1 MSPKGLTRSSGSTL
15 SRHCA
20 LTILSGSPVYCN
32 SLICQGR
39 YANRPLCAPAR
50 LAITACRYLMLPLP
64 SRLMGALPSAPLHHR
79 QRRHSTANGQQPTVQ
94 RLPGSVPC
102 CPSSSPPA
110 PLPVSS
116 SHLGCL
122 PPLRL
127 GEQPFWDGIPSVACC
142 SRDTR
147 LCSKDSACNSL
158 LLGIQI
164 QLSPRLSALYVQCCA
179 ALRCA
184 AMHCTALRCT
194 ARNVPREI
202 SSDACLAVR
211 APAAVAPSC

>member
-1 MSPKGLTRSSGSTL
+1 MQIGHYAPQ
-15 SRHCA
+15 
-20 LTILSGSPVYCN
+20 
-32 SLICQGR
+32 QGWQ
-39 YANRPLCAPAR
+39 L
-50 LAITACRYLMLPLP
+50 LLVDMLPLP

-79 QRRHSTANGQQPTVQ
+79 QRRHSTANGQPPTVQ

-102 CPSSSPPA
+102 CPSASPPA

-158 LLGIQI
+158 LLGIHVQI
-164 QLSPRLSALYVQCCA
+164 SPVCLHCTVQCCA
-179 ALRCA
+179 ALRC
-184 AMHCTALRCT
+184 TALHCAALREMCLVRFHPMRVSPC
-194 ARNVPREI
+194 ARPPPSPRRV
-202 SSDACLAVR
+202 DLHPMRALLACLLAYLLMRRRVLLRR
-211 APAAVAPSC
+211 AS